1 MSADPMLSQLQEQLK
16 GVKAGEPDSYKGQLK
31 DILSNPVIF
40 GVNLYDAGVAEK
52 VEAMFCEMLAG
63 PGAVRAALKKY
74 V

>member
-1 MSADPMLSQLQEQLK
+1 
-16 GVKAGEPDSYKGQLK
+16 
-31 DILSNPVIF
+31 VIF
-40 GVNLYDAGVAEK
+40 GVDLYDAGVAEK